1 VTPALLLTDS
11 ELSKHGNQ
19 QAAGPSNLFLLS
31 CEALLRVSLL
41 VMLYRD
47 LKQKGLDTGLRR
59 YDGAVLRSGP
69 ILLRTLIVVP
79 LCDWQHQMECVV
91 SQRDRE

>member
-1 VTPALLLTDS
+1 
-11 ELSKHGNQ
+11 
-19 QAAGPSNLFLLS
+19 
-31 CEALLRVSLL
+31 
-41 VMLYRD
+41 MLYRD